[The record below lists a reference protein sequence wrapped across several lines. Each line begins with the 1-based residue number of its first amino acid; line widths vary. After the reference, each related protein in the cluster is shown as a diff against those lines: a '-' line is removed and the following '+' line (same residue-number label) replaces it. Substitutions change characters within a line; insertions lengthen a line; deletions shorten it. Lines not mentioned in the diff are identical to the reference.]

1 MSWWCV
7 KHRCCALYD
16 SLVTTGCAQLRIRG
30 GGRGAGTSAV
40 DVARVGLVSGSERVV
55 MFDIDGGLADLSA
68 FAHLLTGRALLCRI
82 GQPGKFCHG
91 GRVSAG

>member
-1 MSWWCV
+1 M
-7 KHRCCALYD
+7 
-16 SLVTTGCAQLRIRG
+16 
-30 GGRGAGTSAV
+30 
-40 DVARVGLVSGSERVV
+40 SGSERVV